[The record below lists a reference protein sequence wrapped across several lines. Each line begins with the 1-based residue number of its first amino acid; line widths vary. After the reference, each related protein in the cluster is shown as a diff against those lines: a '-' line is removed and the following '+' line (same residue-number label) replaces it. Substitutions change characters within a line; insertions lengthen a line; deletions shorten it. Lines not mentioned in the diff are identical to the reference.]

1 MKYFVYYDF
10 FVFQLSL
17 TLFDQNKKSLK
28 NTFAGER
35 NIPKK
40 KRLTN
45 KKLKYEA
52 AMNDSKISVS

>member
-1 MKYFVYYDF
+1 MKSFVYYYF

-28 NTFAGER
+28 NTFAWER

-40 KRLTN
+40 K
-45 KKLKYEA
+45 KVDKQKV
-52 AMNDSKISVS
+52 KI